1 MTLPSTNTV
10 PFAFPV
16 LEQGAMRS
24 PDIAIWEAINALR
37 AEIKGLREEM
47 LVLLEDQPIKRGG

>member
-1 MTLPSTNTV
+1 MNLPSTNTV
-10 PFAFPV
+10 PFAFPT
-16 LEQGAMRS
+16 LEGITRS

-37 AEIKGLREEM
+37 AELKGLREEM